1 MTCCRN
7 LVVRFMDNEDNSRLV
22 KDALLQFNAAD
33 DETSDAGSE
42 QNSSRVGSMS
52 LSDGAPVRVG
62 SQGQGHDGLQ
72 SESAV
77 GITGPSGTSDDDA
90 VEQHGRPFGGKD
102 AASKQGGEQRNTPV
116 LARKGFQLDRTPSSS
131 EIRPASLEMHANTHS
146 GSAVAAHDGAAAAG
160 LGPGD
165 RTTSEAKASPKSSPA
180 PFSPDVDDMET
191 APAPPDKCILVVDDS
206 YPMLKMLSF
215 ALTREGIEVT
225 GAQGGETALD
235 FMKANH
241 YDAVLVDLNMPKMDG
256 FQLAYALRKH
266 EMQRRTGHGGS
277 GSGSAGKDSP
287 RAGTSAPTNPA
298 VRSDPSAGG
307 GEGGGGGGGAKVP
320 KEDDAK
326 AAGDGELIPFVA
338 SITASCE
345 DDHEPRQRLLLIGM
359 SSDQSPEI
367 MLKVAE
373 CGMDLFLK
381 KPFTAA
387 AVKELMMSSK
397 LGSLSSVNGGS
408 PSQQGQGSTA
418 KPPSPS
424 HK

>member
-7 LVVRFMDNEDNSRLV
+7 LVVRFMDDEDNSRLV

-42 QNSSRVGSMS
+42 QNASRVGS
-52 LSDGAPVRVG
+52 LSDGASLRVG
-62 SQGQGHDGLQ
+62 SQAQGHDGLQ

-90 VEQHGRPFGGKD
+90 VEQHGQPFGKNA
-102 AASKQGGEQRNTPV
+102 AASKQGGEQRSTPV

-131 EIRPASLEMHANTHS
+131 EIRPASLDVHANTHS

-160 LGPGD
+160 TGPGD
-165 RTTSEAKASPKSSPA
+165 RTTSEASPKSSSSPA
-180 PFSPDVDDMET
+180 PFSPDIDDMET
-191 APAPPDKCILVVDDS
+191 APAPSDKRILVVDDS

-266 EMQRRTGHGGS
+266 EMQRRTGRS
-277 GSGSAGKDSP
+277 GSGSAGKESP
-287 RAGTSAPTNPA
+287 RAGTSATTTPA
-298 VRSDPSAGG
+298 SRPDPDA
-307 GEGGGGGGGAKVP
+307 ERGGGGGGAKIP

-338 SITASCE
+338 SITASC
-345 DDHEPRQRLLLIGM
+345 DDDLEPRQRLLLIGM

-387 AVKELMMSSK
+387 AVKELMSCRR
-397 LGSLSSVNGGS
+397 
-408 PSQQGQGSTA
+408 PSWGL
-418 KPPSPS
+418 
-424 HK
+424 